1 MTNLFNQPVDSI
13 PCHRIL
19 IFGRTATTVQ
29 RVSRYYLKPGIEI
42 LPYYGIFTDEEVNLF
57 APDLLILCLPAPEN
71 FFLQIDRPCIL
82 WSEPSVNVK
91 LSVGSSCIELKNLLQ
106 QTLQV

>member
-1 MTNLFNQPVDSI
+1 MTNLFTQPVDSM

-19 IFGRTATTVQ
+19 IFGRTVITVQ
-29 RVSRYYLKPGIEI
+29 RVSRYFLKHGIEI
-42 LPYYGIFTDEEVNLF
+42 LPYYGIPTEEELNLF
-57 APDLLILCLPAPEN
+57 APEVLILCLPAPEN
-71 FFLQIDRPCIL
+71 FFLQIDRPFIL

-91 LSVGSSCIELKNLLQ
+91 LPVTSSCIELKNLLQ